1 MFGNVDNIIRRFG
14 YDPNNPNKLPT
25 NRAMPQNQPGYAK
38 VEQART
44 KAGIKAGTVPVT
56 PLRPNELPPDP
67 ARIRMSGN
75 NPIITD
81 PASVRA
87 MGQVNPAVELN
98 PNTARLA
105 DPNIGPQRLRPLD
118 YTPAQAAELAALE
131 QRRLTLGEAAT
142 TPGAADEIK
151 RVVERQNAL
160 KIQRGVPNLTDE
172 AAYLAGQGVNA
183 AGTAAREGIASA
195 TNAAREGVN
204 NAREFGA
211 DLASRAEAAI
221 RPDPVTSEA
230 PKTSQTPGATEKPGL
245 IKRVGNW
252 FTGRDPNG
260 TSRVSRT
267 AANAAETA
275 ADVGRVAADVATELG
290 RGVNPADPSR
300 LTPAQTAELSGGT
313 DLASR
318 RAKGQ
323 AERKANKQFRE
334 DLKAAKKQSGTT
346 LRAIINNPNAT
357 PEQIKIAE
365 KALRSPNRKVVQGV
379 GGLAKDVGRLA
390 KPIAQKSGGLGT
402 GLMIAQTLM
411 DMPTKGVVPALADTG
426 KGLVDYFTKTQ
437 WDRTKEYGPLGALKE
452 MGLDAVNMLPEQ
464 ISLAGKTG
472 AGLLGVG
479 PNARDEKGVLKPRDE
494 RVKSE
499 QEQGYFPGLDDFTK
513 WVNGFR
519 SENSGKG
526 SVMDGY
532 KSPTSPGAPNAPL
545 LDGTKPAVAKPLEA
559 KPENLADSKEF
570 KVTGKPVDETAK
582 FEKVAQ
588 QQQRS
593 GLQRSVGYTGDED
606 PLVEQSRK
614 GLESNRANYVDRILG
629 RIALG
634 EGTAVDAEALRALES
649 GSVGRGQTAAMM
661 AQYRNRSANLQED
674 KFANKISTDEQK
686 RLDGLVE
693 DYLSDDPGKR
703 RKATSL
709 MTGVLEEDPNSPVA
723 KALMS
728 RFASMSQKTDLG
740 MVDDIFVDSANTPFG
755 TTNPDAFGN
764 VQQQDNWILESGLY
778 DDQGRFVGNPDKLPD
793 KEQREQMRAMFNANN
808 QKQRLRQGPGYQD
821 QEAFANALRQQA
833 MARQNQAVRM
843 SRYGN
848 LYGQ

>member
-25 NRAMPQNQPGYAK
+25 NRTMPQNQPGYAK
-38 VEQART
+38 AEQVRT

-98 PNTARLA
+98 PNLSRPTASP
-105 DPNIGPQRLRPLD
+105 DIGPQRLRPLE

-131 QRRLTLGEAAT
+131 QRRITLGEAAT

-151 RVVERQNAL
+151 RIVARQNEI
-160 KIQRGVPNLTDE
+160 KVQRGVPDVIPE
-172 AAYLAGQGVNA
+172 VPHAAGQGVNA
-183 AGTAAREGIASA
+183 EGRGIDNATTAA
-195 TNAAREGVN
+195 TNAARE
-204 NAREFGA
+204 
-211 DLASRAEAAI
+211 
-221 RPDPVTSEA
+221 EA

-267 AANAAETA
+267 AATAAETA
-275 ADVGRVAADVATELG
+275 ADVGRVAADVATEVG
-290 RGVNPADPSR
+290 RGVNPADPNR

-323 AERKANKQFRE
+323 AERKANKQFRD
-334 DLKAAKKQSGTT
+334 DLKAAKKQNGTT

-357 PEQIKIAE
+357 PEQIKVAE
-365 KALRSPNRKVVQGV
+365 AALRSPNRKVVQGV
-379 GGLAKDVGRLA
+379 GGLAKDVGRLV
-390 KPIAQKSGGLGT
+390 KPVAQKAGGLGT
-402 GLMIAQTLM
+402 GLMVAQTLM

-479 PNARDEKGVLKPRDE
+479 PNARDEKGVLKPMDE

-532 KSPTSPGAPNAPL
+532 KSPNSPGAPNAPL
-545 LDGTKPAVAKPLEA
+545 LDGTKPAEAKPLEA

-593 GLQRSVGYTGDED
+593 GLQRNVGYTGDED

-614 GLESNRANYVDRILG
+614 ALESNRANYVDRILG

-649 GSVGRGQTAAMM
+649 GSVGRGQNAAMM

-728 RFASMSQKTDLG
+728 RFASMSQKTNLG
-740 MVDDIFVDSANTPFG
+740 MFDNIFVDSANTPYG
-755 TTNPDAFGN
+755 TTNPDIFGN
-764 VQQQDNWILESGLY
+764 VKQQDNLVLESGLY
-778 DDQGRFVGNPDKLPD
+778 DGQGRFVGNPDKLPD

-808 QKQRLRQGPGYQD
+808 QKQRLRQDPIYQD

-833 MARQNQAVRM
+833 MARQKQAARM